1 MGLLA
6 WIVAETAARTTLEL
20 LTRRCAKCGRKQVV
34 PRERLL
40 TEVKCGRC
48 GAAVPPKPLPKR

>member
-20 LTRRCAKCGRKQVV
+20 LTRQCPKCGRKQAV
-34 PRERLL
+34 PKEKLL
-40 TEVKCGRC
+40 AEVKCERC
-48 GAAVPPKPLPKR
+48 GAALPPRPLPKR